1 MAAGVG
7 GLIVPVKAGDVIVE
21 VNGREDRRPRDL
33 ARKIAELHPNTEVRL
48 SIADREVNL
57 LIMFRERW
65 LRGEDLNL

>member
-7 GLIVPVKAGDVIVE
+7 GLIVPVKAGDVILE

-48 SIADREVNL
+48 SIVRYGDKHEVNMKL
-57 LIMFRERW
+57 
-65 LRGEDLNL
+65 GAKN